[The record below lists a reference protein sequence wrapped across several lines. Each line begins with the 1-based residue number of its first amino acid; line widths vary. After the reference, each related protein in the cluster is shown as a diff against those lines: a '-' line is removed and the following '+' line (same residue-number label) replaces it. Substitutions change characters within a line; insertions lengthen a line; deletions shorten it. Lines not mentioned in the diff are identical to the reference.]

1 MPQTQ
6 TNKQSL
12 KLQAYQY
19 LRDKILTCAYA
30 PGERLNEQQLC
41 AEMGNISRTPMRDA
55 IGRLEQEGLIL
66 ILPKKGLMVAAVQ
79 AEDIQHIYEVRLLIE
94 PYALR
99 RYGNAIPRAMLEQC
113 RADLLALRPQE
124 SRAAFCA
131 ADDAFHALMISALEN
146 PCLQGAYA
154 NIAAL
159 NSRVRLLSDR
169 QAEYRT
175 EQTVA
180 EHLAVLDACIIG
192 DYTAAANAM
201 ELHLQKGREAALA
214 IGAQLER

>member
-1 MPQTQ
+1 MQIIP
-6 TNKQSL
+6 KQSL

-19 LRDKILTCAYA
+19 LRDKILSCAYA

-55 IGRLEQEGLIL
+55 ISRLEQEGLIV
-66 ILPKKGLMVAAVQ
+66 ILPKKGLMVAEVK
-79 AEDIQHIYEVRLLIE
+79 AEDIQHIYEVRLLVE

-99 RYGNAIPRAMLEQC
+99 RYGSAIPRAALEAC
-113 RADLLALRPQE
+113 RTALLAQAPEQ
-124 SRAAFCA
+124 SRVAFCA

-146 PCLQGAYA
+146 PYLQGAYA

-159 NSRVRLLSDR
+159 NSRLRLLSDR
-169 QAEYRT
+169 RAAYRT
-175 EQTVA
+175 TQTVT

-192 DYTAAANAM
+192 DYDAAATAM
-201 ELHLQKGREAALA
+201 ELHLQKGRQAAF
-214 IGAQLER
+214 GVPQPE